1 MEGVL
6 VVEALGGVFGSY
18 TVAGRRIGGSKG
30 TVGGAV
36 TDEGPSYEG
45 ERGRA
50 RRGLDVGEE
59 LAG

>member
-1 MEGVL
+1 M
-6 VVEALGGVFGSY
+6 VEALGGVFGSY